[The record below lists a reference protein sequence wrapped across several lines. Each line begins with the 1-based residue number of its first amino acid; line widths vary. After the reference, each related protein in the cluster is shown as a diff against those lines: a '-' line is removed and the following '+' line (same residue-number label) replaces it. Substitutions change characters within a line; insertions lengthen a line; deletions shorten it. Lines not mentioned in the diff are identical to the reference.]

1 VPVDAEG
8 VICIPRADP
17 GLMLGYWN
25 QPEETA
31 RMFHGDWFVT
41 GDHARRDPDGY
52 LWFLGRKDDLIN
64 TFGYRVSPFEVERV
78 LKGHPDVADVAAVG
92 EEVGDAKDAKFVVA
106 AYVVVRPGA
115 TLSADALMAWA
126 REHIASYKAPR
137 VVHFVADF
145 PRTRNGK
152 VLRRALRPD
161 LARA

>member
-1 VPVDAEG
+1 
-8 VICIPRADP
+8 
-17 GLMLGYWN
+17 
-25 QPEETA
+25 
-31 RMFHGDWFVT
+31 MFHGEWFVT

-52 LWFLGRKDDLIN
+52 VWFLGRKDDLIN

-92 EEVGDAKDAKFVVA
+92 EEVGAAKDAKFVVA

-115 TLSADALMAWA
+115 TLTADALMAWA
-126 REHIASYKAPR
+126 RDHIAAYKAPR
-137 VVHFVADF
+137 VVHLVDDF

-161 LARA
+161 LARG